1 MVFTGIWLIFWLAF
15 AVLWFVAWVQI
26 FNKAGYTGWLT
37 LLFLIPV
44 VNIILFLW
52 FAFSE
57 WPALKRAGRE

>member
-1 MVFTGIWLIFWLAF
+1 MFFGTFTILFYIIIAVIWF
-15 AVLWFVAWVQI
+15 AAWVQI

-57 WPALKRAGRE
+57 WPVTRGAGRR